1 MLLASLDFL
10 HSQFY
15 NVSMELESLIERIED
30 LKEKY
35 GSVTR
40 ALSKLNEFYQKGE
53 ITEKQFRILKND
65 YEKEI
70 SYLSRELEA
79 LLQSVREETDRFSNQ
94 IKELNIEYNKTKIA
108 ILLGEMPSEQGKAK
122 LTSIAKQLALIQH
135 NYNQFKALLEA
146 ETDEDFQKVKSMTP
160 PSTIKVEN
168 VTPIQTLLQQEEELR
183 TRRFQGKGQVYL
195 KQLEDLYKR
204 LEKIKDFL
212 TESLKEVEAQK
223 NAYEEEAG
231 KLVIKI
237 RMGGPEEQDARTRLM
252 EVIKRVKEYDDLL
265 AKMSKALEQINS
277 KLGFKESVLIGIQ
290 EDINKIGQIEEVNL
304 EEAAKIL
311 EDFEKQGLEVI
322 STEIETPRIEKEEEE
337 EEKETAHKEPQI
349 RLVQKKKKSPVPALI
364 IFLIVLLSS
373 LFAVYRKFFF
383 TSSEK
388 NEVIF
393 PFYMGNESH
402 NFNAPITFGKTPPRL
417 EWSRNLD
424 GTPAQPAIDNATLYI
439 GTLSGNLYALD
450 ISGNVLWQTQLQGAI
465 LHTPVISGNNLI
477 VGTQDGN
484 IYLLNKSG
492 QIIRSK
498 KVEGSIIAPPLAF
511 GEYIYIPTFQNG
523 LLAYNV
529 NKDQIEWKII
539 TTGMVKNTPVIHD
552 NRIFIADLTGKI
564 YVIDARNGVEI
575 ASFKTTGPIEAY
587 LTYANGKIY
596 YGNNS
601 GEIGVYDINKNTLF
615 WSFNVMEPIVGAP
628 SIKDSFSVFTTAFGK
643 IYCQHSYSGL
653 RLWNFDTGNMIFSV
667 PVIVDSFVVISTTTT
682 AGDFGELYCLN
693 LHNGNL
699 VWVLPIPRVIENAP
713 VFWGN
718 KIFIVGR
725 DGTLFAMSF

>member
-1 MLLASLDFL
+1 
-10 HSQFY
+10 
-15 NVSMELESLIERIED
+15 MELESLIERIED

-79 LLQSVREETDRFSNQ
+79 LSQSVREEVDRLSNQ

-108 ILLGEMPSEQGKAK
+108 ILLGEIPAEQGKAR
-122 LTSIAKQLALIQH
+122 LTSIAKQLAIVQH

-146 ETDEDFQKVKSMTP
+146 ETDEDFRKVKSMTP

-168 VTPIQTLLQQEEELR
+168 VTPIHTLLQQEEELR
-183 TRRFQGKGQVYL
+183 SRRFQGKGQVYL
-195 KQLEDLYKR
+195 KQLEELYSR

-212 TESLKEVEAQK
+212 IESMKEVESQK

-252 EVIKRVKEYDDLL
+252 DVIKKVKEYDDLL
-265 AKMSKALEQINS
+265 ARMSKSLEQINS
-277 KLGFKESVLIGIQ
+277 KLGLKESVLIGLQ
-290 EDINKIGQIEEVNL
+290 EDISKIGQIEEVNL
-304 EEAAKIL
+304 EEAARIL
-311 EDFEKQGLEVI
+311 EDLEKQGLEVI
-322 STEIETPRIEKEEEE
+322 STEIETPREEKEEE
-337 EEKETAHKEPQI
+337 KEIAPTEPQI
-349 RLVQKKKKSPVPALI
+349 RLAKKTKRSPVPALVI
-364 IFLIVLLSS
+364 SLIVLLGS

-383 TSSEK
+383 TPSEK

-402 NFNAPITFGKTPPRL
+402 NFNSPITFGKTPPRL
-417 EWSRNLD
+417 EWSRNLY
-424 GTPAQPAIDNATLYI
+424 GTPAQPAIDNATIYI
-439 GTLSGNLYALD
+439 GTSTGNLYALD
-450 ISGNVLWQTQLQGAI
+450 ISGNVIWQTQLQGAI
-465 LHTPVISGNNLI
+465 LHTPVISGNNII

-492 QIIRSK
+492 QIIRNK
-498 KVEGSIIAPPLAF
+498 KIEGSIVAPPVAF

-523 LLAYNV
+523 LIAYNV
-529 NKDQIEWKII
+529 NKDQIEWKMI
-539 TTGMVKNTPVIHD
+539 TSGMVKNTPVIYND
-552 NRIFIADLTGKI
+552 RIFIADLTGKI
-564 YVIDARNGVEI
+564 YVIDVKNGIEI
-575 ASFKTTGPIEAY
+575 AGFKTSGPIEAY
-587 LTYANGKIY
+587 ITYANGKIF
-596 YGNNS
+596 YGNNA
-601 GEIGVYDINKNTLF
+601 GEIGAYDINKNTMV
-615 WSFNVMEPIVGAP
+615 WSFNIMEPVVGAP
-628 SIKDSFSVFTTAFGK
+628 SIKDSFSIFASAFGK
-643 IYCQHSYSGL
+643 IYCQHSNSGL

-682 AGDFGELYCLN
+682 TGDFGELYCLN
-693 LHNGNL
+693 LKDGNL

-713 VFWGN
+713 VFWSN
-718 KIFIVGR
+718 KIFIAGR
-725 DGTLFAMSF
+725 DGTLFAVSF